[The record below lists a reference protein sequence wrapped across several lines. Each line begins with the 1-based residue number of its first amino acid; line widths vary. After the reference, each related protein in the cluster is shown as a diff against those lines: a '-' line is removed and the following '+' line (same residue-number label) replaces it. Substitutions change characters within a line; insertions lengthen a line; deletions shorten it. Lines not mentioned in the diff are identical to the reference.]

1 MDNYE
6 EKIAIYQ
13 TRLEKYREVV
23 TEMFNKP
30 ERQEYKKILLSPSN
44 EEELDLANTFLAIF
58 DDLEVIKEYASND
71 KLKKID
77 IKNSAIVNFIKT
89 IYDKVKTTN
98 LFDKIDLSDIEIDDE
113 TFANIIYEGTII
125 ELTDSDALSGYIGEL
140 TENSLINIL
149 KLQLALQESS
159 KIFITNSNNITSIKK
174 TAEKV
179 HTLFKNEISNLQDE
193 NDTIATKKLTSK

>member
-125 ELTDSDALSGYIGEL
+125 ELTDSDALSGYVGEL
-140 TENSLINIL
+140 TENNLINIL
-149 KLQLALQESS
+149 KLQSALQESS

>member
-149 KLQLALQESS
+149 KLQSALQESS

>member
-89 IYDKVKTTN
+89 IYDKAKTTN

-125 ELTDSDALSGYIGEL
+125 ELTDSDALSGYVGEL
-140 TENSLINIL
+140 TENNLINIL
-149 KLQLALQESS
+149 KLQSALQESS

>member
-179 HTLFKNEISNLQDE
+179 HTLFKNELSNLQDE